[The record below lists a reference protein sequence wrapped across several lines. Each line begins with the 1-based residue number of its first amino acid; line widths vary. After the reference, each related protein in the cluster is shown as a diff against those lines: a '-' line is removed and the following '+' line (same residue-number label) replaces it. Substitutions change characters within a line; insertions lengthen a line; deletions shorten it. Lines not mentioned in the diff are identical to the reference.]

1 MDGAA
6 AVHVDGGP
14 REQNEGTGRWGQSK
28 ARPCRVCAG
37 AGYHIR

>member
-1 MDGAA
+1 MDEVA
-6 AVHVDGGP
+6 AVYVDGGP
-14 REQNEGTGRWGQSK
+14 REQDEGAGRLGQRK